1 MGLLSV
7 PQHRLEKMERQLIWG
22 AFVVLLYLLI
32 IGLKALGIIDQYTT
46 NNLVLAGIYVILGVS
61 LNLIN
66 GFTGQFSI
74 GHAGFM
80 SIGAYFGAI
89 ATVKFGLPFALALL
103 MGGLVAALAG
113 MLIGLPTLRLRGDYL
128 AIATL
133 GFGEIIRVVFLNWEY
148 VGGAR
153 GFSVPRLTNFTWVY
167 VIAVLTVVI
176 IRNWV
181 QSAHGRACIAV
192 REDEVAASAM
202 GINTTLYK
210 VIAFSVG
217 AAFAGIAGALYA
229 HYFFLIAPHSFG
241 FLRSVEVLIIV
252 VLGGLGSISGSVIA
266 AILLT
271 GLSMLL
277 ANWPY
282 PRLIIYSLTLIGI
295 MIYRPGGL
303 MGMREIALPIS
314 FIKKKGEE
322 RQLGAS

>member
-1 MGLLSV
+1 
-7 PQHRLEKMERQLIWG
+7 MERQLIWG